1 MKFSWVQVL
10 SELQFISVQK
20 VCLPTTFSLFFV
32 RPLSTVHFLSIASLK
47 ISNLSTHVSPSPFLL
62 SSTTIL
68 CPYSLHNH
76 ECGEDTLEIKHI
88 ARRKSFYD
96 DQLLQNLLSNL
107 DQSQSAFC
115 FLPKPCLKYEKRW
128 TILFV
133 HAHYL

>member
-1 MKFSWVQVL
+1 MKFSRVQVL
-10 SELQFISVQK
+10 SELRFISVQK

-68 CPYSLHNH
+68 LPYSLDNH
-76 ECGEDTLEIKHI
+76 ECGEDTLEIEHI

-96 DQLLQNLLSNL
+96 DQLQNLLSNL

>member
-1 MKFSWVQVL
+1 MKFSRVQVL
-10 SELQFISVQK
+10 SELRFISVQK

-32 RPLSTVHFLSIASLK
+32 RPPSTARFLSIASLK

-68 CPYSLHNH
+68 RPYSLHNH
-76 ECGEDTLEIKHI
+76 ECGEDTLEIEHI

-96 DQLLQNLLSNL
+96 DQLQNLLSNL

-115 FLPKPCLKYEKRW
+115 FLPKPYLKYEKRW